1 MDSQALILANDQKK
15 VQSTD
20 DILKNDCDFILALF
34 AMTKICVSNLYHL
47 CVFNACYIFLKLSFE
62 HKINGTQFMQF
73 LGICVATFIVG
84 AIFVLVHISSRLK
97 DNHSIKNADADAR
110 AVMDTDRAKMLQ
122 ILG

>member
-15 VQSTD
+15 VQSPLE
-20 DILKNDCDFILALF
+20 DILKNDYDFILALF
-34 AMTKICVSNLYHL
+34 AMTKICISNLYHL

-62 HKINGTQFMQF
+62 YKINGTQFMQF

-84 AIFVLVHISSRLK
+84 AIFVLVNISGRLK
-97 DNHSIKNADADAR
+97 DNHSIKNADAR
-110 AVMDTDRAKMLQ
+110 AVVDTDRAKMLQ